1 MILNEKGDIFMEE
14 KLKIRPESSINKI
27 YDPDIVVS
35 ATDSTGLIPTPP
47 QSVDE
52 AESYTEIY
60 DIPQP
65 QVKNEGKHYT
75 KKKGL
80 PH

>member
-1 MILNEKGDIFMEE
+1 MEE
-14 KLKIRPESSINKI
+14 KKLKIRPKSDINKI

-47 QSVDE
+47 QSEDE

-65 QVKNEGKHYT
+65 QVKNKGKHYT
-75 KKKGL
+75 KEKDP